1 MMWAGWEHIPL
12 TLTSIQPIRIY
23 SISAP
28 LSPQPP
34 PRIYKYNN
42 ITKCL
47 QITYIIEIIFD
58 SEGCFMCL
66 LKFNSLKMLFQAR
79 IYYYI
84 FYCVRICNSFFFLF
98 FSSIYLHFS
107 FLSCTYRYNLYVFM
121 FVSIQFLCFMGTALE
136 WLGRERGCYGD
147 WVGYRFECLIQHL
160 LMPHWLLL
168 SKFIHKWYSD
178 CLMLL
183 MLRMWNP
190 CVSRMWVRRI
200 EIRMEE
206 WYLSELYVKLFNRI
220 IQIISV

>member
-1 MMWAGWEHIPL
+1 MMCTEDQKIVNDGGMRSYFPFSCGYKSSAKFSVRRHYDICLMMWAGWEHIPH
-12 TLTSIQPIRIY
+12 TLISIQPIHIY
-23 SISAP
+23 SILAP

-98 FSSIYLHFS
+98 FFFHLSSFFLHV
-107 FLSCTYRYNLYVFM
+107 LYM
-121 FVSIQFLCFMGTALE
+121 
-136 WLGRERGCYGD
+136 
-147 WVGYRFECLIQHL
+147 
-160 LMPHWLLL
+160 
-168 SKFIHKWYSD
+168 
-178 CLMLL
+178 
-183 MLRMWNP
+183 
-190 CVSRMWVRRI
+190 
-200 EIRMEE
+200 
-206 WYLSELYVKLFNRI
+206 
-220 IQIISV
+220 